1 MGEGRKRL
9 GCDTEVSAA
18 HSLRQLRVRYRF

>member
-1 MGEGRKRL
+1 MGESRKRL
-9 GCDTEVSAA
+9 GHDPEVSTA